1 MNSKLSTKFALK
13 NLKANKIVNIPYIL
27 STSIMV
33 AILFIMISLLDNK
46 YVMQQD
52 EFGTIIVFGSI
63 IISIFTFAIIMY
75 ANRFLIKRR
84 FQEFGLYR
92 VFGLENKHINR
103 ILLKEKSMF
112 FVIISILTIVFGI
125 TLGKV
130 LFLAVGKLMQENF
143 SIMQFGISTKAIIL
157 SLTFN
162 LVISVLTFIYD
173 ILNIKSATTRDLFAK
188 GQKSESEP
196 KVKVV
201 FFILAIVLTTIGYYI
216 ALTIEGSLE
225 SLLMFFVA
233 SLLVLFGTYC
243 GFVAITIFVLKMI
256 KKNKNFFYKSK
267 NFITV
272 SGMLYRMKSNAVG
285 LASIAI
291 LCTGVVVSLST
302 TMAIYNSAEKVVDST
317 TNRDYKL
324 TGLITPDKDF
334 SKNIE
339 KEKTRLKSLVTEKTN
354 PKNDYYQVSTM
365 IFANLEGNK
374 FTRIGR
380 NNDKPI
386 YIMIQTLDSF
396 NNKFSKNYSLNDGE
410 ILLNSNYMKY
420 ITSDKITLGS
430 ADYKFKK
437 IDELEGRNIAV
448 DMFYVVVK
456 TDEDLVRFC
465 NDFKMPME
473 NDAGYKPLEVN
484 VTYFLDSDKKLNE
497 EDFISKD
504 DSIKFKSRQET
515 KTGVY
520 SLFGAFLYIGFII
533 SFVLLVG
540 TSIIAY
546 YKHLSEGIEDRKNI
560 QTMKKV
566 GLSNKMIKKTS
577 SQQIY
582 WMFFLPLFVAVIHSA
597 VASKMLYQLC
607 GVFGLRNISEFA
619 IPFAISVAIIIA
631 VYFIIFK
638 ITSNVYYNLVSEEE

>member
-46 YVMQQD
+46 YVMQKDQ
-52 EFGTIIVFGSI
+52 FGAIIVFGSI
-63 IISIFTFAIIMY
+63 IIAIFTFAIIMY

-84 FQEFGLYR
+84 FKEFGLYR

-103 ILLKEKSMF
+103 ILLKEKSIF

-125 TLGKV
+125 ALGKV

-143 SIMQFGISTKAIIL
+143 SIMQFGVSTKAVIL
-157 SLTFN
+157 SLLFN
-162 LVISVLTFIYD
+162 LVISVLTFIFD

-201 FFILAIVLTTIGYYI
+201 FFILAIILTAIGYYI
-216 ALTIEGSLE
+216 ALSIEGSLE

-243 GFVAITIFVLKMI
+243 GFVAITIFVLKLM

-317 TNRDYKL
+317 VNRDYKL
-324 TGLITPDKDF
+324 TGTIIPDKDF

-339 KEKTRLKSLVTEKTN
+339 KEKTRLKNLVTEKTN
-354 PKNDYYQVSTM
+354 PKNEYYQVSTM
-365 IFANLEGNK
+365 MFANLEGNK

-420 ITSDKITLGS
+420 ISSDKITLGS

-456 TDEDLVRFC
+456 NDKDLVRFC

-484 VTYFLDSDKKLNE
+484 VTYFLDSDKKLDE

-619 IPFAISVAIIIA
+619 IPFAISVAIIIV
-631 VYFIIFK
+631 VYFVIFK

>member
-46 YVMQQD
+46 YVMQKDQ
-52 EFGTIIVFGSI
+52 FGAIIVFGSI
-63 IISIFTFAIIMY
+63 IIAIFTFAIIMY

-84 FQEFGLYR
+84 FKEFGLYR

-103 ILLKEKSMF
+103 ILLKEKSIF

-143 SIMQFGISTKAIIL
+143 SIMQFGVSTKAVIL
-157 SLTFN
+157 SLLFN
-162 LVISVLTFIYD
+162 LVISVLTFIFD

-201 FFILAIVLTTIGYYI
+201 FFILAIILTAIGYYI

-243 GFVAITIFVLKMI
+243 GFVAITIFVLKLM
-256 KKNKNFFYKSK
+256 KKNKKFFYKSK

-317 TNRDYKL
+317 VNRDYKL
-324 TGLITPDKDF
+324 TGTIIPDKDF

-339 KEKTRLKSLVTEKTN
+339 KEKTRLKNLVTEKTN

-365 IFANLEGNK
+365 MFANLEGNK

-396 NNKFSKNYSLNDGE
+396 NNKFSKNYSLKDGE

-420 ITSDKITLGS
+420 LTSDKITLGS
-430 ADYKFKK
+430 VDYKFKK

-456 TDEDLVRFC
+456 NDKDLVRFC

-484 VTYFLDSDKKLNE
+484 VTYFLDSDKKLDE

-619 IPFAISVAIIIA
+619 IPFAISVAIIIV

>member
-46 YVMQQD
+46 YVMQKDQ
-52 EFGTIIVFGSI
+52 FGTIIV
-63 IISIFTFAIIMY
+63 TFAIIMY
-75 ANRFLIKRR
+75 ANRFLVKRR
-84 FQEFGLYR
+84 FKEFGLYR
-92 VFGLENKHINR
+92 VFGLENRHINR
-103 ILLKEKSMF
+103 ILLKEKSIF

-143 SIMQFGISTKAIIL
+143 SIMQFGISTKAVIL
-157 SLTFN
+157 SLLFN
-162 LVISVLTFIYD
+162 LVISVLTFIFD

-201 FFILAIVLTTIGYYI
+201 FFILAIILTAIGYYI

-243 GFVAITIFVLKMI
+243 GFVAITIFVLKLI

-317 TNRDYKL
+317 VNRDYKL
-324 TGLITPDKDF
+324 TGTIIPDKDF
-334 SKNIE
+334 SENIE
-339 KEKTRLKSLVTEKTN
+339 KEKTRLKNLVTEKTN
-354 PKNDYYQVSTM
+354 PKNEYYQVSTM

-374 FTRIGR
+374 FTRIGK

-396 NNKFSKNYSLNDGE
+396 NNKFSKNYSLKDGE

-420 ITSDKITLGS
+420 LTSDNITLGS
-430 ADYKFKK
+430 VDYKFKK

-465 NDFKMPME
+465 NDFKMPIE

-484 VTYFLDSDKKLNE
+484 VTYFLDSDKKLDGKE
-497 EDFISKD
+497 FISKD
-504 DSIKFKSRQET
+504 SSLQFVSRQET

-520 SLFGAFLYIGFII
+520 SMFGAFLYIGFII
-533 SFVLLVG
+533 SFVLLIG

-607 GVFGLRNISEFA
+607 GIFGIRNISEFA
-619 IPFAISVAIIIA
+619 IPFAISVAIIIV
-631 VYFIIFK
+631 VYFVIFK

>member
-1 MNSKLSTKFALK
+1 MNSKLSTKIAIK

-46 YVMQQD
+46 YVMQKDQ
-52 EFGTIIVFGSI
+52 FGTIIVFGSI
-63 IISIFTFAIIMY
+63 IIAIFTFAIIMY

-84 FQEFGLYR
+84 FKKFGLYR

-103 ILLKEKSMF
+103 ILLKEKSIF

-125 TLGKV
+125 ILGKV

-143 SIMQFGISTKAIIL
+143 NIMQFGISTKAVIL
-157 SLTFN
+157 SLLFN
-162 LVISVLTFIYD
+162 LVISVLTFIFD

-196 KVKVV
+196 KVKVL
-201 FFILAIVLTTIGYYI
+201 FFILAIILTAIGYYI
-216 ALTIEGSLE
+216 ALSIEGSLE

-243 GFVAITIFVLKMI
+243 GFVAITIFVLKMM
-256 KKNKNFFYKSK
+256 KKNKKFFYKSK

-317 TNRDYKL
+317 VNRDYKL
-324 TGLITPDKDF
+324 TGTITPDKDF

-339 KEKTRLKSLVTEKTN
+339 KEKTRLKNLVTEKTN

-365 IFANLEGNK
+365 MFANLEGNK

-380 NNDKPI
+380 NNDKTI

-396 NNKFSKNYSLNDGE
+396 NNKFSKNYSLKDGE

-420 ITSDKITLGS
+420 LTSDKITLGS

-456 TDEDLVRFC
+456 NDKDLVRFC

-473 NDAGYKPLEVN
+473 NDAGYKPLEVD
-484 VTYFLDSDKKLNE
+484 VTYFLDSDKKLDGKE
-497 EDFISKD
+497 FISKD
-504 DSIKFKSRQET
+504 SSLQFVSRQET

-520 SLFGAFLYIGFII
+520 SMFGAFLYIGFII
-533 SFVLLVG
+533 SFILLVG

-607 GVFGLRNISEFA
+607 GIFGIRNISEFA
-619 IPFAISVAIIIA
+619 IPFAISVVIIIV
-631 VYFIIFK
+631 VYFVIFK

>member
-46 YVMQQD
+46 YVMQKDQ
-52 EFGTIIVFGSI
+52 FGAIIVFGSI
-63 IISIFTFAIIMY
+63 IIAIFTFAIIMY

-84 FQEFGLYR
+84 FKEFGLYR

-103 ILLKEKSMF
+103 ILLKEKSIF

-143 SIMQFGISTKAIIL
+143 SIMQFGVSTKAVIL
-157 SLTFN
+157 SLLFN
-162 LVISVLTFIYD
+162 LVISVLTFIFD

-201 FFILAIVLTTIGYYI
+201 FFILAIILTAIGYYI
-216 ALTIEGSLE
+216 ALTVGGSLE

-243 GFVAITIFVLKMI
+243 GFVAITIFVLKLM

-317 TNRDYKL
+317 VNRDYKL
-324 TGLITPDKDF
+324 TGTIIPDKDF

-339 KEKTRLKSLVTEKTN
+339 KEKTRLKNLVTEKTN
-354 PKNDYYQVSTM
+354 PKNEYYQVSTM
-365 IFANLEGNK
+365 MFANLEGNK

-396 NNKFSKNYSLNDGE
+396 NNKFSKNYSLKDGE

-420 ITSDKITLGS
+420 LTSDKITLGS
-430 ADYKFKK
+430 VDYKFKK

-456 TDEDLVRFC
+456 NDKDLVRFC

-484 VTYFLDSDKKLNE
+484 VTYFLDSDKKLDE

-619 IPFAISVAIIIA
+619 IPFAISVAIIIV

>member
-46 YVMQQD
+46 YVMQKDQ
-52 EFGTIIVFGSI
+52 FGAIIVFGSI

-84 FQEFGLYR
+84 FKEFGLYR

-103 ILLKEKSMF
+103 ILLKEKSIF

-143 SIMQFGISTKAIIL
+143 SIMQFGVSTKAVIL
-157 SLTFN
+157 SLLFN
-162 LVISVLTFIYD
+162 LVISVLTFIFD

-196 KVKVV
+196 KVKVI
-201 FFILAIVLTTIGYYI
+201 FFILAIILTAIGYYI
-216 ALTIEGSLE
+216 ALTIEGSFE

-243 GFVAITIFVLKMI
+243 GFVAITIFVLKTM
-256 KKNKNFFYKSK
+256 KKNKSFFYKSK

-317 TNRDYKL
+317 VNRDYKF
-324 TGLITPDKDF
+324 TETIIPDKDF
-334 SKNIE
+334 SKDIE
-339 KEKTRLKSLVTEKTN
+339 KEKTRLKNLVTEKTN

-365 IFANLEGNK
+365 MFANLDGNK
-374 FTRIGR
+374 FSKVGM
-380 NNDKPI
+380 NNTKTV

-396 NNKFSKNYSLNDGE
+396 NDKFNKKYTLNNGE

-420 ITSDKITLGS
+420 LTSDKITLGS

-437 IDELEGRNIAV
+437 IDEIEGRNIAV

-484 VTYFLDSDKKLNE
+484 ITYFLDSEKNLDGKE
-497 EDFISKD
+497 FISKD
-504 DSIKFKSRQET
+504 SSLQFVSRQET

-520 SLFGAFLYIGFII
+520 SMFGAFLYIGFII
-533 SFVLLVG
+533 SFVLLIG

-607 GVFGLRNISEFA
+607 GIFGIRNISEFA
-619 IPFAISVAIIIA
+619 IPFAISVAIIIV
-631 VYFIIFK
+631 VYFVIFK

>member
-46 YVMQQD
+46 YVMQKDQ
-52 EFGTIIVFGSI
+52 FGAIIVFGSI
-63 IISIFTFAIIMY
+63 IIAIFTFAIIMY

-84 FQEFGLYR
+84 FKEFGLYR

-103 ILLKEKSMF
+103 ILLKEKSIF
-112 FVIISILTIVFGI
+112 FVLISTLTIVFGI

-143 SIMQFGISTKAIIL
+143 SIMQFGVSTKAVIL
-157 SLTFN
+157 SLLFN
-162 LVISVLTFIYD
+162 LVISVLTFIFD

-201 FFILAIVLTTIGYYI
+201 FFILAIILTAIGYYI

-243 GFVAITIFVLKMI
+243 GFVAITIFVLKLM

-291 LCTGVVVSLST
+291 LCTGVVVSSST

-317 TNRDYKL
+317 VNRDYKL
-324 TGLITPDKDF
+324 TGTIIPDKDF

-339 KEKTRLKSLVTEKTN
+339 KEKTRLKNLVTEKTN

-365 IFANLEGNK
+365 MFANLEGNK

-396 NNKFSKNYSLNDGE
+396 NNKFSKNYSLKDGE

-420 ITSDKITLGS
+420 LTSDKITLGS
-430 ADYKFKK
+430 VDYKFKK

-456 TDEDLVRFC
+456 NDKDLVRFC

-484 VTYFLDSDKKLNE
+484 VTYFLDSDKKLDE

-619 IPFAISVAIIIA
+619 IPFAISVAIIIV

>member
-46 YVMQQD
+46 YVMQKDQ
-52 EFGTIIVFGSI
+52 FGAIIVFGSI

-103 ILLKEKSMF
+103 ILLKEKSIF

-143 SIMQFGISTKAIIL
+143 SIMQFGVSTKAVIL
-157 SLTFN
+157 SLLFN
-162 LVISVLTFIYD
+162 LVISVLTFIFD

-196 KVKVV
+196 KVKVL
-201 FFILAIVLTTIGYYI
+201 FFILAVILTAIGYYI
-216 ALTIEGSLE
+216 ALTIEGSFE

-243 GFVAITIFVLKMI
+243 GFVAVTIFVLKMM
-256 KKNKNFFYKSK
+256 KKNKKFFYKSK

-317 TNRDYKL
+317 VNRDYKL
-324 TGLITPDKDF
+324 TGTITPDKDF

-339 KEKTRLKSLVTEKTN
+339 KEKTRLKNLVTEKTN

-365 IFANLEGNK
+365 MFANLDGNK
-374 FTRIGR
+374 FSKVGM
-380 NNDKPI
+380 NNTKTV

-396 NNKFSKNYSLNDGE
+396 NNKFGKKYTLNNGE

-437 IDELEGRNIAV
+437 IDEIEGRNIAV

-456 TDEDLVRFC
+456 NDEDLVRFC

-484 VTYFLDSDKKLNE
+484 VTYFLDSDKKLDE

-520 SLFGAFLYIGFII
+520 SMYGAFLYIGFII
-533 SFVLLVG
+533 SFVLLIG
-540 TSIIAY
+540 TSVIAY
-546 YKHLSEGIEDRKNI
+546 YKHLSEGIEDIKNI

-566 GLSNKMIKKTS
+566 WLSNKMIRKTS

-597 VASKMLYQLC
+597 IASKMLYQLC
-607 GVFGLRNISEFA
+607 GIFGIRNISEFA
-619 IPFAISVAIIIA
+619 IPFAISVAIIIT
-631 VYFIIFK
+631 VYLIIFK
-638 ITSNVYYNLVSEEE
+638 ITSNVYYNLVSE

>member
-1 MNSKLSTKFALK
+1 MNSKLSTKFAIK

-46 YVMQQD
+46 YVMQKDQ
-52 EFGTIIVFGSI
+52 FGAIIVFGSVI
-63 IISIFTFAIIMY
+63 IAIFTFAIIMY

-84 FQEFGLYR
+84 FKEFGLYR

-103 ILLKEKSMF
+103 ILLKEKSIF

-143 SIMQFGISTKAIIL
+143 SIMQFGVSTKAVIL
-157 SLTFN
+157 SLLFN
-162 LVISVLTFIYD
+162 LVISVLTFIFD

-196 KVKVV
+196 KVKVI
-201 FFILAIVLTTIGYYI
+201 FFILAIILTAIGYYI
-216 ALTIEGSLE
+216 ALTIEGSFE

-243 GFVAITIFVLKMI
+243 GFVAITIFVLKLM

-317 TNRDYKL
+317 VNRDYKL
-324 TGLITPDKDF
+324 TGTIIPDKDF

-339 KEKTRLKSLVTEKTN
+339 KEKTRLKNLVTEKTN
-354 PKNDYYQVSTM
+354 PKNEYYQVSTM
-365 IFANLEGNK
+365 MFANLEGNK

-396 NNKFSKNYSLNDGE
+396 NNKFSKNYSLKDGE

-420 ITSDKITLGS
+420 LTSDKITLGS
-430 ADYKFKK
+430 VDYKFKK

-484 VTYFLDSDKKLNE
+484 VSYFLDSEKNLDGKE
-497 EDFISKD
+497 FISKD
-504 DSIKFKSRQET
+504 SSLQFVSRQET

-520 SLFGAFLYIGFII
+520 SMFGAFLYIGFII
-533 SFVLLVG
+533 SFVLLIG

-607 GVFGLRNISEFA
+607 GLFGIRNISEFA
-619 IPFAISVAIIIA
+619 IPFAISVAIIIT
-631 VYFIIFK
+631 VYFVIFK

>member
-13 NLKANKIVNIPYIL
+13 NLKATKIVNIPYIL

-46 YVMQQD
+46 YVMQKDQ
-52 EFGTIIVFGSI
+52 FGAIIVFGSVI
-63 IISIFTFAIIMY
+63 IAIFTFAIIMY

-84 FQEFGLYR
+84 FKEFGLYR

-103 ILLKEKSMF
+103 ILLKEKSIF

-143 SIMQFGISTKAIIL
+143 NIMQFGISTKAVIL
-157 SLTFN
+157 SLLFN
-162 LVISVLTFIYD
+162 LVISVLTFIFD

-196 KVKVV
+196 KVKVL
-201 FFILAIVLTTIGYYI
+201 FFILAVILTAIGYYI

-243 GFVAITIFVLKMI
+243 GFVAITIFVLKLM

-317 TNRDYKL
+317 VNRDYKL
-324 TGLITPDKDF
+324 TGTIIPDKNF

-339 KEKTRLKSLVTEKTN
+339 KEKTRLKNLVTEKTN

-365 IFANLEGNK
+365 MFANLDGNK
-374 FTRIGR
+374 FSKMGK
-380 NNDKPI
+380 NNTKSV

-420 ITSDKITLGS
+420 LTSDKITLGS
-430 ADYKFKK
+430 VDYKFKK

-456 TDEDLVRFC
+456 NDEDLVRFC

-484 VTYFLDSDKKLNE
+484 VTYFLDSDKKLDE

-619 IPFAISVAIIIA
+619 IPFAISVAIIIV
-631 VYFIIFK
+631 VYFVIFK

>member
-1 MNSKLSTKFALK
+1 
-13 NLKANKIVNIPYIL
+13 
-27 STSIMV
+27 
-33 AILFIMISLLDNK
+33 
-46 YVMQQD
+46 MQKDQ
-52 EFGTIIVFGSI
+52 FGTIIVFGSI

-84 FQEFGLYR
+84 FKEFGLYR

-103 ILLKEKSMF
+103 ILLKEKSIF

-143 SIMQFGISTKAIIL
+143 SIMQFEISTKAVIL
-157 SLTFN
+157 SLLFN
-162 LVISVLTFIYD
+162 LVISVLTFIFD

-196 KVKVV
+196 KVKVA
-201 FFILAIVLTTIGYYI
+201 FFILAIILTAIGYYI

-243 GFVAITIFVLKMI
+243 GFVAITIFVLKLM

-302 TMAIYNSAEKVVDST
+302 TMAIYNSAEKVVNST
-317 TNRDYKL
+317 VNRDYKL
-324 TGLITPDKDF
+324 TGTIIPDKDF

-339 KEKTRLKSLVTEKTN
+339 KEKTRLKNLVTEKTN

-365 IFANLEGNK
+365 MFANLEGNK

-380 NNDKPI
+380 NNDKTI

-396 NNKFSKNYSLNDGE
+396 NNKFSKNYSLKDGE

-420 ITSDKITLGS
+420 LTSDKITLGS

-456 TDEDLVRFC
+456 NDEDLVRFC

-484 VTYFLDSDKKLNE
+484 VTYFLNSDKKLDGKE
-497 EDFISKD
+497 FISKD
-504 DSIKFKSRQET
+504 SSLQFVSRQET

-520 SLFGAFLYIGFII
+520 SMFGAFLYIGFII
-533 SFVLLVG
+533 SFVLLIG

-607 GVFGLRNISEFA
+607 GIFGIRNISEFA
-619 IPFAISVAIIIA
+619 IPFAISVAIIIV
-631 VYFIIFK
+631 VYFVIFK

>member
-46 YVMQQD
+46 YVMQKDQ
-52 EFGTIIVFGSI
+52 FGAIIVFGSVI
-63 IISIFTFAIIMY
+63 IAIFTFAIIMY

-84 FQEFGLYR
+84 FKEFGLYR

-103 ILLKEKSMF
+103 ILLKEKSIF

-143 SIMQFGISTKAIIL
+143 SIMQFGISTKAVIL
-157 SLTFN
+157 SLLFN
-162 LVISVLTFIYD
+162 LVISVLTFIFD

-201 FFILAIVLTTIGYYI
+201 FFILAIILTAIGYYI

-243 GFVAITIFVLKMI
+243 GFVAITIFVLKLM

-317 TNRDYKL
+317 VNRDYKL
-324 TGLITPDKDF
+324 TGTIIPDKDF
-334 SKNIE
+334 SKDIE
-339 KEKTRLKSLVTEKTN
+339 KEKTRLKNLVTEKTN

-365 IFANLEGNK
+365 MFANLDGNK
-374 FTRIGR
+374 FSKVGM
-380 NNDKPI
+380 NNTKTV

-396 NNKFSKNYSLNDGE
+396 NDKFNKKYTLNNGE

-420 ITSDKITLGS
+420 LTSDKITLGS
-430 ADYKFKK
+430 VDYKFKK

-484 VTYFLDSDKKLNE
+484 ITYFLDSEKNLDGKE
-497 EDFISKD
+497 FISKD
-504 DSIKFKSRQET
+504 SSLQFVSRQET

-520 SLFGAFLYIGFII
+520 SMFGAFLYIGFII
-533 SFVLLVG
+533 SFVLLIG

-607 GVFGLRNISEFA
+607 GIFGIRNISEFA
-619 IPFAISVAIIIA
+619 IPFAISVAIIIV
-631 VYFIIFK
+631 VYFVIFK

>member
-46 YVMQQD
+46 YVMQKDQ
-52 EFGTIIVFGSI
+52 FGAIIVFGSVI
-63 IISIFTFAIIMY
+63 IAIFTFAIIMY

-84 FQEFGLYR
+84 FKEFGLYR

-103 ILLKEKSMF
+103 ILLKEKSIF

-143 SIMQFGISTKAIIL
+143 SIMQFGVSTKAVIL
-157 SLTFN
+157 SLLFN
-162 LVISVLTFIYD
+162 LVISVLTFIFD

-201 FFILAIVLTTIGYYI
+201 FFILAIILTAIGYYI

-243 GFVAITIFVLKMI
+243 GFVAITIFVLKLM

-291 LCTGVVVSLST
+291 LCTGVVVSSST

-317 TNRDYKL
+317 VNRDYKL
-324 TGLITPDKDF
+324 TGTIIPDKDF

-339 KEKTRLKSLVTEKTN
+339 KEKTRLKNLVTEKTN

-365 IFANLEGNK
+365 MFANLEGNK

-396 NNKFSKNYSLNDGE
+396 NNKFSKNYSLKDGE

-420 ITSDKITLGS
+420 LTSDKITLGS
-430 ADYKFKK
+430 VDYKFKK

-456 TDEDLVRFC
+456 NDKDLVRFC

-484 VTYFLDSDKKLNE
+484 VTYFLDSDKKLDE

-607 GVFGLRNISEFA
+607 GVFGIRNISEFA
-619 IPFAISVAIIIA
+619 IPFAISVAIIIV
-631 VYFIIFK
+631 VYFVIFK

>member
-46 YVMQQD
+46 YVMQKDQ
-52 EFGTIIVFGSI
+52 FGAIIVFGSI
-63 IISIFTFAIIMY
+63 IIAIFTFAIIMY

-84 FQEFGLYR
+84 FKEFGLYR

-103 ILLKEKSMF
+103 ILLKEKSIF

-143 SIMQFGISTKAIIL
+143 SIMQFGVSTKAVIL
-157 SLTFN
+157 SLLFN
-162 LVISVLTFIYD
+162 LVISVLTFIFD

-201 FFILAIVLTTIGYYI
+201 FFILAIILTAIGYYI
-216 ALTIEGSLE
+216 ALSIEGSLE

-243 GFVAITIFVLKMI
+243 GFVAITIFVLKLM

-317 TNRDYKL
+317 VNRDYKL
-324 TGLITPDKDF
+324 TGTIIPDKDF

-339 KEKTRLKSLVTEKTN
+339 KEKTILKNLVTEKTN
-354 PKNDYYQVSTM
+354 PKNEYYQVSTM
-365 IFANLEGNK
+365 MFANLEGNK

-420 ITSDKITLGS
+420 ISSDKITLGS

-456 TDEDLVRFC
+456 NDKDLVRFC

-484 VTYFLDSDKKLNE
+484 VTYFLDSDKKLDE

-619 IPFAISVAIIIA
+619 IPFAISVAIIIV
-631 VYFIIFK
+631 VYFVIFK

>member
-1 MNSKLSTKFALK
+1 
-13 NLKANKIVNIPYIL
+13 
-27 STSIMV
+27 MV

-46 YVMQQD
+46 YVMQKDQ
-52 EFGTIIVFGSI
+52 FGTIIVFGSI
-63 IISIFTFAIIMY
+63 IIAIFTFAIIMY
-75 ANRFLIKRR
+75 ANRFLVKRR

-103 ILLKEKSMF
+103 ILLKEKSIF

-143 SIMQFGISTKAIIL
+143 SIMQFGISTKAVIL
-157 SLTFN
+157 SLAFN
-162 LVISVLTFIYD
+162 LVISVLTFIFD

-201 FFILAIVLTTIGYYI
+201 FFILAIILTAIGYYI

-243 GFVAITIFVLKMI
+243 GFVAITIFVLKLM

-317 TNRDYKL
+317 VNRDYKL
-324 TGLITPDKDF
+324 TGTITPDKNF

-339 KEKTRLKSLVTEKTN
+339 KEKTRLKNLVTEKTN

-365 IFANLEGNK
+365 MFANLEGNK
-374 FTRIGR
+374 FTRIGK
-380 NNDKPI
+380 NNDKSI

-420 ITSDKITLGS
+420 ITSDQITLGS

-484 VTYFLDSDKKLNE
+484 VTYFLDSDKKLDGKE
-497 EDFISKD
+497 FISKD
-504 DSIKFKSRQET
+504 NSLQFVSRQET

-533 SFVLLVG
+533 SFVLLIG

>member
-33 AILFIMISLLDNK
+33 AIFFIMISLLDNQ
-46 YVMQQD
+46 YVMQKD

-63 IISIFTFAIIMY
+63 IIAIFTFAIIMY
-75 ANRFLIKRR
+75 ANRFLVKRR

-92 VFGLENKHINR
+92 VFGLENRHINR
-103 ILLKEKSMF
+103 ILLKEKSIF

-143 SIMQFGISTKAIIL
+143 SIMQFGISTKAVIL
-157 SLTFN
+157 SLAFN
-162 LVISVLTFIYD
+162 LVISVLTFIFD

-201 FFILAIVLTTIGYYI
+201 FFILAIILTAIGYYI

-243 GFVAITIFVLKMI
+243 GFVAITIFVLKLM

-317 TNRDYKL
+317 VNRDYKL
-324 TGLITPDKDF
+324 TGTIIPDKNF

-365 IFANLEGNK
+365 MFANLEGNK

-380 NNDKPI
+380 NNDKSI
-386 YIMIQTLDSF
+386 YIMIQTLNSF
-396 NNKFSKNYSLNDGE
+396 NNKFSKNYSLKDGE

-420 ITSDKITLGS
+420 LTSDKITLGS
-430 ADYKFKK
+430 VDYKFKK

-484 VTYFLDSDKKLNE
+484 VSYFLDSDKKLDE

-619 IPFAISVAIIIA
+619 IPFAISVAIIIV

>member
-1 MNSKLSTKFALK
+1 
-13 NLKANKIVNIPYIL
+13 
-27 STSIMV
+27 
-33 AILFIMISLLDNK
+33 
-46 YVMQQD
+46 
-52 EFGTIIVFGSI
+52 
-63 IISIFTFAIIMY
+63 IFTFAIIMY

-103 ILLKEKSMF
+103 ILLKEKAIF

-143 SIMQFGISTKAIIL
+143 SIMQFGISTKAVIL
-157 SLTFN
+157 SLAFN
-162 LVISVLTFIYD
+162 LVISVLTFIFD

-201 FFILAIVLTTIGYYI
+201 FFILAIILTAIGYYI

-243 GFVAITIFVLKMI
+243 GFVAITIFVLKLM

-267 NFITV
+267 NFITI

-317 TNRDYKL
+317 VNRDYKL
-324 TGLITPDKDF
+324 TGTITPDKNF

-365 IFANLEGNK
+365 MFANLDGNK
-374 FTRIGR
+374 FSKMGK
-380 NNDKPI
+380 NNTKSV

-473 NDAGYKPLEVN
+473 NDAGYKPLEVD
-484 VTYFLDSDKKLNE
+484 VTYFLDSDKKLDGKE
-497 EDFISKD
+497 FISKD
-504 DSIKFKSRQET
+504 SSLQFVSRQET

-533 SFVLLVG
+533 SFVLLIG

-607 GVFGLRNISEFA
+607 GVFGIRSISEFA
-619 IPFAISVAIIIA
+619 IPFAISVAIIIV
-631 VYFIIFK
+631 VYLIIFK

>member
-46 YVMQQD
+46 YVMQKDQ
-52 EFGTIIVFGSI
+52 FGAIIVFGSI
-63 IISIFTFAIIMY
+63 IIAIFTFAIIMY

-84 FQEFGLYR
+84 FKEFGLYR

-103 ILLKEKSMF
+103 ILLKEKSIF
-112 FVIISILTIVFGI
+112 FVLISTLTIVFGI

-143 SIMQFGISTKAIIL
+143 SIMQFGVSTKAVIL
-157 SLTFN
+157 SLLFN
-162 LVISVLTFIYD
+162 LVISVLTFIFD

-201 FFILAIVLTTIGYYI
+201 FFILAIILTAIGYYI

-243 GFVAITIFVLKMI
+243 GFVAITIFVLKLM

-291 LCTGVVVSLST
+291 LCTGVVVSSST

-317 TNRDYKL
+317 VNRDYKL
-324 TGLITPDKDF
+324 TGTIIPDKDF

-339 KEKTRLKSLVTEKTN
+339 KEKTRLKNLVTEKTN

-365 IFANLEGNK
+365 MFANLEGNK

-396 NNKFSKNYSLNDGE
+396 NNKFSKNYSLKDGE

-420 ITSDKITLGS
+420 LTSDKITLGS
-430 ADYKFKK
+430 VDYKFKK

-456 TDEDLVRFC
+456 NDKDLVRFC

-484 VTYFLDSDKKLNE
+484 VTYFLDSDKKLDE

-520 SLFGAFLYIGFII
+520 SLLGAFLYIGFII

-607 GVFGLRNISEFA
+607 GVFGIRNISEFA
-619 IPFAISVAIIIA
+619 IPFAISVAIIIV
-631 VYFIIFK
+631 VYFVIFK

>member
-46 YVMQQD
+46 YVMQKDQ
-52 EFGTIIVFGSI
+52 FGTIIVFGSI
-63 IISIFTFAIIMY
+63 IIAIFTFAIIMY
-75 ANRFLIKRR
+75 ANRFLVKRR
-84 FQEFGLYR
+84 FKEFGLYR
-92 VFGLENKHINR
+92 VFGLENRHINR
-103 ILLKEKSMF
+103 ILLKEKSIF

-143 SIMQFGISTKAIIL
+143 SIMQFGISTKAVIL
-157 SLTFN
+157 SLLFN
-162 LVISVLTFIYD
+162 LVISVLTFIFD

-201 FFILAIVLTTIGYYI
+201 FFILAIILTAIGYYI
-216 ALTIEGSLE
+216 ALTIEGSFE

-243 GFVAITIFVLKMI
+243 GFVAITIFVLKLM

-317 TNRDYKL
+317 VNRDYKL
-324 TGLITPDKDF
+324 TGTITPDKDF
-334 SKNIE
+334 SKDIE
-339 KEKTRLKSLVTEKTN
+339 KEKTRLKNLVTEKTN
-354 PKNDYYQVSTM
+354 TKNDYYQVSTM
-365 IFANLEGNK
+365 MFANLDGNK
-374 FTRIGR
+374 FSKVGM
-380 NNDKPI
+380 NNTKTV

-396 NNKFSKNYSLNDGE
+396 NDKFNKKYTLNNGE

-420 ITSDKITLGS
+420 ITSDNITLGS

-473 NDAGYKPLEVN
+473 NDTGYKPLEVN
-484 VTYFLDSDKKLNE
+484 VTYFLDSDKKLDGKE
-497 EDFISKD
+497 FISKD
-504 DSIKFKSRQET
+504 SSLQFVSRQET

-520 SLFGAFLYIGFII
+520 SMFGAFLYIGFII
-533 SFVLLVG
+533 SFILLVG

-607 GVFGLRNISEFA
+607 GIFGIRNISEFA
-619 IPFAISVAIIIA
+619 IPFAISVAIIIV
-631 VYFIIFK
+631 VYFVIFK

>member
-46 YVMQQD
+46 YVMQKDQ
-52 EFGTIIVFGSI
+52 FGAIIVFGSI
-63 IISIFTFAIIMY
+63 IIAIFTFAIIMY

-84 FQEFGLYR
+84 FKEFGLYR

-103 ILLKEKSMF
+103 ILLKEKSIF

-143 SIMQFGISTKAIIL
+143 SIMQFGVSTKAVIL
-157 SLTFN
+157 SLLFN
-162 LVISVLTFIYD
+162 LVISVLTFIFD

-201 FFILAIVLTTIGYYI
+201 FFILAIILTAIGYYI
-216 ALTIEGSLE
+216 ALSIEGSLE

-243 GFVAITIFVLKMI
+243 GFVAITIFVLKLM

-317 TNRDYKL
+317 VNRDYKL
-324 TGLITPDKDF
+324 TGTIIPDKDF

-339 KEKTRLKSLVTEKTN
+339 KEKTRLKNLVTEKTN
-354 PKNDYYQVSTM
+354 PKNEYYQVSTM
-365 IFANLEGNK
+365 MFANLEGNK

-420 ITSDKITLGS
+420 ISSDKITLGS

-456 TDEDLVRFC
+456 NDKDLVRFC

-484 VTYFLDSDKKLNE
+484 VTYFLDSDKKLDE

-619 IPFAISVAIIIA
+619 IPFAISVAIIIV
-631 VYFIIFK
+631 VYFVIFK